1 MHKKTMKLNKVNI
14 ILTLI
19 FSFFFFICNE
29 CNAALNI
36 QYQSKNIPR
45 SQFRND
51 TTLGVIYLNAQRIHA
66 TFEKA
71 AFPSAP
77 KNGTRI
83 QVYLMLPPGCPSLA
97 DGALMVNAYNYGTPR
112 GCNFTIDSILGST
125 SLDYESSTD
134 SGYSFTGEI
143 SRLAIF
149 DVNVLNSDKA
159 MSVAGNHFTIDSLP
173 DLKIKYIPKTA
184 YLAMNTHQL
193 SLSTP
198 LQIPIP
204 DSVPVVYFP
213 QTNSSTTQVKLPVA
227 PSSSGLAAGS
237 VDFDLC
243 VYDGA
248 GLSKPV
254 YQLTFIDSNSVDASS
269 DFILR
274 NGQSKIKYKASITS
288 PAGVQQELEN
298 NKPILWN
305 DMVRGGAA
313 GSRIINITPRGQQG
327 TVPCFLATM
336 SLKVEPVQYK
346 ILRAGKY
353 RGTINIAFSVSTG

>member
-1 MHKKTMKLNKVNI
+1 MHKKNMKSNKVKLI
-14 ILTLI
+14 FTLI
-19 FSFFFFICNE
+19 FSFFLFISNE
-29 CNAALNI
+29 CNADLNI

-45 SQFRND
+45 SQFRNNA
-51 TTLGVIYLNAQRIHA
+51 TLGTIYLTRQWVRAS
-66 TFEKA
+66 FEKA
-71 AFPSAP
+71 AFPTAP

-83 QVYLMLPPGCPSLA
+83 LVFFTLPSSCPSVA
-97 DGALMVNAYNYGTPR
+97 DGALMVSSYNYSTPR
-112 GCNFTIDSILGST
+112 GCNQSVDNFIGSFY
-125 SLDYESSTD
+125 LDYEFSTD
-134 SGYSFTGEI
+134 YEYSFSGI
-143 SRLAIF
+143 IPRLAIF
-149 DVNVLNSDKA
+149 DVIVLNSDKA
-159 MSVAGNHFTIDSLP
+159 MSVAGNHFTINSLP
-173 DLKIKYIPKTA
+173 GLKIKYISKTD
-184 YLAMNTHQL
+184 YSYTNQ
-193 SLSTP
+193 LSTP

-204 DSVPVVYFP
+204 DDVPMVYFP

-288 PAGVQQELEN
+288 PAGVKTNLEN

-313 GSRIINITPRGQQG
+313 GSRIINITPRGQQD

-336 SLKVEPVQYK
+336 SLKVKPVQYK
-346 ILRAGKY
+346 SLKAGKY
-353 RGTINIAFSVSTG
+353 NGTINIAFSASTG